1 MKSFSEGKDFLIWR
15 FLNGTTLCEEP
26 WCRMHKMP
34 FFSADMRNLQMS
46 KSHEIA
52 AWWKGKFCFDEKNTS
67 LQDKN
72 DNAIVITIQVPK
84 TQRCWWW
91 KLFFFLCQIVLSTF
105 VTSCEQICETLAF
118 LTYFF
123 VKVLNFLGIHSKG
136 LIIVVTRF
144 PLIKALVSLAFDMW
158 VRS

>member
-1 MKSFSEGKDFLIWR
+1 MKSFSEGRDFLIWR

-34 FFSADMRNLQMS
+34 FFLQIW
-46 KSHEIA
+46 EICK
-52 AWWKGKFCFDEKNTS
+52 WVKVMKLLHDERENFCFDEKNTS

-91 KLFFFLCQIVLSTF
+91 KLFFFLCQTVLSTF
-105 VTSCEQICETLAF
+105 VTSCETNLWNICLFNLF
-118 LTYFF
+118 LRKSTQ
-123 VKVLNFLGIHSKG
+123 FLRN
-136 LIIVVTRF
+136 TF
-144 PLIKALVSLAFDMW
+144 
-158 VRS
+158 

>member
-1 MKSFSEGKDFLIWR
+1 MKSFSEGRDFLIWR

-34 FFSADMRNLQMS
+34 FFLQIW
-46 KSHEIA
+46 EICK
-52 AWWKGKFCFDEKNTS
+52 WVKVMKLLHDERENFCFDEKNTS

-91 KLFFFLCQIVLSTF
+91 KLFFFLCQTVLSTF